1 MEGTLD
7 VTQAI
12 AHPPDKETETQVRRQ
27 VSATSPPL
35 QSLLSEA
42 AQRHRPLGVST
53 HSDRALQPPRVT
65 GRGWGGFWQRMIHTC
80 PALSLEAVPLS
91 YVTSPWRISWARKSG
106 PEPTGEQGGLHCG
119 VKRSLKS

>member
-53 HSDRALQPPRVT
+53 PSDRALQPPRVT
-65 GRGWGGFWQRMIHTC
+65 GRGWGGVLAADDPHVSSPLSGGC
-80 PALSLEAVPLS
+80 PTQLCHLSLEDFLGKEIWS
-91 YVTSPWRISWARKSG
+91 
-106 PEPTGEQGGLHCG
+106 
-119 VKRSLKS
+119 